1 MNDGTSLGS
10 EAHRSLAVRAYNDCW
25 DLLESVRTP
34 QQDRDLVGLAYTS
47 RYHWQQSGGGAEEL
61 AIADWMVSRC
71 LAAVGAGALAIDA
84 ARAALDAAPADSP
97 TWLQASLFEGLARA
111 FSAAGRSQERDA
123 ALKRARVLIMEEPDA
138 ESRALIEEQIASV
151 R

>member
-1 MNDGTSLGS
+1 
-10 EAHRSLAVRAYNDCW
+10 
-25 DLLESVRTP
+25 
-34 QQDRDLVGLAYTS
+34 
-47 RYHWQQSGGGAEEL
+47 
-61 AIADWMVSRC
+61 
-71 LAAVGAGALAIDA
+71 
-84 ARAALDAAPADSP
+84 
-97 TWLQASLFEGLARA
+97 LFEGLARA